1 MSRGGKSEGL
11 RRRAGFES
19 QSQRMQG
26 SKRLRSQVGDFP
38 AGPVVK
44 NLPCNVRGM
53 GSIRVQGATIPHGSE
68 QLSLR
73 AVIRDPTCHNKRS
86 HNGH

>member
-1 MSRGGKSEGL
+1 MSVRGNMSRGGKSEGL
-11 RRRAGFES
+11 RERVGFES

-44 NLPCNVRGM
+44 NLPCNVR
-53 GSIRVQGATIPHGSE
+53 VWVP
-68 QLSLR
+68 SLFR
-73 AVIRDPTCHNKRS
+73 EL
-86 HNGH
+86 